1 MSSSFQAKSDLE
13 MEDVFQNVSAL
24 YCLLKQGEPHA
35 LRRAELK
42 QGVVPAEATDFIADY
57 EMRCRRVLNSTQY
70 RLVLK
75 YVSEERY
82 QSVPKSL
89 QQLLGKL
96 FLETDMDASGAYRI
110 LFFKAKNA
118 RLQDYEQG
126 LQFPEGDV

>member
-57 EMRCRRVLNSTQY
+57 EMRCRRVLNPVQY
-70 RLVLK
+70 KLTLR
-75 YVSEERY
+75 YAAEDRY
-82 QSVPKSL
+82 QHVPKSL